1 VGVPTEAQVRGK
13 VEDGLEALSIAECER
28 RLRTGGVG
36 ILALCGVE
44 APVLRPVN
52 FAVHENWVLIRTGEG
67 QILEAAQGAEPASFV
82 ISETDRLEH
91 AGWSVVVTGKLAE
104 RASLGEIGKIPLRP
118 WARTEKHH
126 FVGLSIEEVSG
137 RRLAAR
143 SGTGPS

>member
-104 RASLGEIGKIPLRP
+104 RSSLGEIEKIPLRP